1 MMRTLDL
8 FMTRTTP
15 TGLARFVLH
24 AAGFAAVTG
33 LATTPAAAHPHV
45 WVWNKTVVLH
55 KDGALVGLR
64 YTWLF
69 DEMYSASAVED
80 LDKNRDGK
88 LDRSELAELAKVNV
102 EGIKEFE
109 YFTTSKFRGK
119 PIQIADPKDYF
130 MELRELDQG
139 PGPQLEPEPPA
150 KAGNSAA
157 DAAKAKTPQKVKLLA
172 LEFTL
177 PFKQTMSLPIKDFQ
191 FMVSDSSMFIWFEP
205 VPKDPAMFAEGAPA
219 GCRLVM
225 AAPELSEEQKR
236 LNDAFGGAGGL
247 SLGSVTKR
255 NAIVNCDK

>member
-1 MMRTLDL
+1 MRTLDL
-8 FMTRTTP
+8 LMTRTTP
-15 TGLARFVLH
+15 TGLARSLSLAV
-24 AAGFAAVTG
+24 GFIAAVG
-33 LATTPAAAHPHV
+33 PASIPAAAHPHV

-69 DEMYSASAVED
+69 DEMYSVSAVED

-109 YFTTSKFRGK
+109 YFTTTKYRDKAVQF
-119 PIQIADPKDYF
+119 ADPTDYF

-139 PGPQLEPEPPA
+139 PGPQLEPDPPA
-150 KAGNSAA
+150 KGGNAGGSAA
-157 DAAKAKTPQKVKLLA
+157 QPKAPPKVKLLA

-205 VPKDPAMFAEGAPA
+205 VPKDPATFAAGAPT
-219 GCRLVM
+219 GCRLEM
-225 AAPELSEEQKR
+225 AAPELTEEQKR

-247 SLGSVTKR
+247 SLGGVTKR